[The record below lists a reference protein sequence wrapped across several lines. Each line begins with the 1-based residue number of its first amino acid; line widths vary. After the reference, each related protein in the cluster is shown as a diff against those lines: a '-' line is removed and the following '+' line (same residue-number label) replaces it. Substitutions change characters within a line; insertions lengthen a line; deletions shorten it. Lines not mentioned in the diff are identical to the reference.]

1 MIPDHPGAEDFRKNS
16 FCPHFHKALFG
27 AQYFYLLNDTAADFS
42 HEASP
47 PVRRHPSLLNDVSHM
62 DGKSLNNLTEC
73 FEKEILISYLKQY
86 GTTTKAKK
94 EIANQL
100 KINLS
105 TLYRKLYRY
114 HIDDMKR

>member
-1 MIPDHPGAEDFRKNS
+1 MIKNKEFREDLYFRLNVIPINIPPLRERKDDIPLLVNKSIDMNQQSHRIPDSAEI
-16 FCPHFHKALFG
+16 L
-27 AQYFYLLNDTAADFS
+27 
-42 HEASP
+42 
-47 PVRRHPSLLNDVSHM
+47 SHM